1 MYPRFEIFAF
11 SIESIL
17 KLYGLHSFKYLKVHE
32 RPYIILPS
40 YENYMEHMRRM
51 TMCSFVCFV
60 LFCFG
65 QVVFFLVLV
74 FFWGGGCKNS
84 LILQIRSLFYM

>member
-40 YENYMEHMRRM
+40 YENYMEHMRSKWQ
-51 TMCSFVCFV
+51 CVVLFVFV
-60 LFCFG
+60 LFCLG
-65 QVVFFLVLV
+65 QGFFL
-74 FFWGGGCKNS
+74 GGGVGGFVK
-84 LILQIRSLFYM
+84 IVWFYR

>member
-17 KLYGLHSFKYLKVHE
+17 KLYGLHSFKYLKVHK

-40 YENYMEHMRRM
+40 YENYMEHMR
-51 TMCSFVCFV
+51 S
-60 LFCFG
+60 
-65 QVVFFLVLV
+65 
-74 FFWGGGCKNS
+74 K
-84 LILQIRSLFYM
+84 